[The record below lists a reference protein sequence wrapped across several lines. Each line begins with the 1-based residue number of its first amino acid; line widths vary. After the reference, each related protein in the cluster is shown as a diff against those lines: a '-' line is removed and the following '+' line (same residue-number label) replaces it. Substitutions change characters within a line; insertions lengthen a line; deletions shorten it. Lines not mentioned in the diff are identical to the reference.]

1 MPMKSI
7 LLKLFEK
14 NAALLFVNTKV
25 LTSQNHRYHLGRL
38 FLRERFSN
46 LLFRT
51 CSSLMYSK
59 VMYPREG
66 GEKHAHTNGK
76 CNYLNKRH
84 GVLNTKKKRR
94 VDQSRPLVKQHN
106 TISTL
111 AATLTVIFLNYWC
124 ITNKFFIS
132 SADAYGCK
140 IEVSSTTALAK
151 ARYNN
156 QQSHPTYSCTPGN
169 SSTQYE
175 VHILSVYE
183 AINRLPLTAGN
194 ASVNI
199 VSRGKSNRP
208 IVLVLASYEPVN
220 WILNLPTNISISKVL
235 LVSTFAHREL
245 DQWTHFSLEHWL
257 QFSVNVAGMP
267 RC

>member
-1 MPMKSI
+1 
-7 LLKLFEK
+7 
-14 NAALLFVNTKV
+14 
-25 LTSQNHRYHLGRL
+25 
-38 FLRERFSN
+38 
-46 LLFRT
+46 
-51 CSSLMYSK
+51 MYSK

-76 CNYLNKRH
+76 YNYLNKRH

-175 VHILSVYE
+175 VHVLSVYE

-199 VSRGKSNRP
+199 ISRGKSNRP

>member
-124 ITNKFFIS
+124 ITNKFFFLQLMHMDVKSRWVLLQPLVKHGI
-132 SADAYGCK
+132 
-140 IEVSSTTALAK
+140 TTN
-151 ARYNN
+151 R
-156 QQSHPTYSCTPGN
+156 
-169 SSTQYE
+169 
-175 VHILSVYE
+175 
-183 AINRLPLTAGN
+183 AI
-194 ASVNI
+194 
-199 VSRGKSNRP
+199 
-208 IVLVLASYEPVN
+208 
-220 WILNLPTNISISKVL
+220 LPTAAPPATVL
-235 LVSTFAHREL
+235 HST
-245 DQWTHFSLEHWL
+245 
-257 QFSVNVAGMP
+257 
-267 RC
+267 RCTYCLCTRLLTGFL